1 MSDGVKEYVAAQKE
15 VEQLDATRHKT
26 NKRNFIISAIIGF
39 LLVLAGTLN
48 LFDSEE
54 ANLAALQAG
63 AEQSMG
69 GIIQMYPDS
78 RQYVQKV
85 ADALDAAVQAR
96 TTSPDALAEVVNT
109 ALDATVP
116 DLEAGAIV
124 RAVVTQINN
133 AYSMSETEE
142 VYIKKLQVLLNGVR
156 AAARSSN

>member
-1 MSDGVKEYVAAQKE
+1 MSDSVKEYVAAQKE
-15 VEQLDATRHKT
+15 VEQIDATRHKT
-26 NKRNFIISAIIGF
+26 NKRNIIISAIIGII
-39 LLVLAGTLN
+39 LVLAGTLN

-63 AEQSMG
+63 AEQSMT

-78 RQYVQKV
+78 QQYIQKV
-85 ADALDAAVQAR
+85 VDALDAAVQAR

-116 DLEAGAIV
+116 DLEADAIV

-133 AYSMSETEE
+133 AHKVSETEE
-142 VYIKKLQVLLNGVR
+142 LYIKKLQALLTGIR
-156 AAARSSN
+156 AAARYAD

>member
-1 MSDGVKEYVAAQKE
+1 MSDSVKEYVAAQKE
-15 VEQLDATRHKT
+15 VEQLDETRHKT
-26 NKRNFIISAIIGF
+26 NKRNIIISAIIGV
-39 LLVLAGTLN
+39 LLMLAGTLN

-63 AEQSMG
+63 AEQSMT

-78 RQYVQKV
+78 QQYVQRV

-133 AYSMSETEE
+133 AYSMSDTEE
-142 VYIKKLQVLLNGVR
+142 AYIKKLQVLLNGVR
-156 AAARSSN
+156 AAAGSSN